1 MVEEGLV
8 PGLALIAAV
17 STNGVIGVENRL
29 PWRLRG
35 DLKYFKATTL
45 GKPVVMGRRT
55 WESIGA
61 KPLPGRTNIVVTH
74 QAEYRAKGGVV
85 CHSLNAAL
93 QQARLIAAADGPGA
107 DGRCEVMVIGGE
119 LLFAE
124 TLKLADRLYL
134 TDVHAS
140 PEGDAFFPAFDRAA
154 WREVAR
160 TDVPAVLAEAEP
172 APAHSFVVLERS

>member
-1 MVEEGLV
+1 MTADKPV

-74 QAEYRAKGGVV
+74 QAAYRAAGAVV
-85 CHSLNAAL
+85 CHDLESALAQAATL
-93 QQARLIAAADGPGA
+93 AAADGPGA

-124 TLKLADRLYL
+124 TLGRADRLYL
-134 TDVHAS
+134 TQVHAE
-140 PEGDAFFPAFDRAA
+140 PVGDAFFPTFDRGL
-154 WREVAR
+154 WREVSR
-160 TDVPAVLAEAEP
+160 QDVPAILAEAEP
-172 APAHSFVVLERS
+172 APAHSFLVLERA